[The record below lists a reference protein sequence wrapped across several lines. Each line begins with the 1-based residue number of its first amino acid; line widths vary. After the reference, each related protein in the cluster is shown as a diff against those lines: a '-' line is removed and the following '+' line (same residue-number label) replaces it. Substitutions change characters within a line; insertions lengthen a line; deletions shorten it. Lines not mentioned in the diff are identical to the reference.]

1 MPSEQPR
8 WHKDPAPPMVLVRH
22 SDRMLASCL
31 WVLHMVR
38 RMRRALPS
46 HPSSKSLG
54 RLAVLLLT
62 TVGMVTGLLP
72 VAPGIVGQ
80 AAAAEGDG
88 PTFEQAIVTPLP
100 DAASWNA
107 ETVDH
112 GDLDGDGVTDLVV
125 AALKGGAAPDA
136 AAQRSDTNK
145 AT

>member
-1 MPSEQPR
+1 
-8 WHKDPAPPMVLVRH
+8 
-22 SDRMLASCL
+22 ML
-31 WVLHMVR
+31 R
-38 RMRRALPS
+38 RLPRALPS

-62 TVGMVTGLLP
+62 TVGMVTVLLP

-100 DAASWNA
+100 DAGSWNA
-107 ETVDH
+107 EMVDH

-125 AALKGGAAPDA
+125 AALDRKST
-136 AAQRSDTNK
+136 RLNSSH
-145 AT
+145 